1 MLDNQ
6 LPEGLTDAVTAAI
19 LRHLVVL
26 VVRNV
31 ELVLR
36 LVVRAQS
43 LAWPSNLWQYTVSG
57 SIQATFQ
64 QLPLTRWLLVLD
76 DVLLV

>member
-6 LPEGLTDAVTAAI
+6 LPEGLTDAMTAAI

-26 VVRNV
+26 VVRDV

-43 LAWPSNLWQYTVSG
+43 LAWPSNLWQCIVSR

-64 QLPLTRWLLVLD
+64 QFPLTRWLLVLN